1 MPTAHAA
8 AHLHPSQRACGQNYT
23 TANSLHLSI
32 PPANITHFLPSCFF
46 GFHPSFLLP
55 VSPFPLPPPQI
66 TAVFTRALGDLPT
79 RPRKRSH
86 LPYQVLKKKEK
97 RTDKKKKP
105 HPNPTGQVACS
116 CTGRLVWTLLCL
128 CVGASCV
135 SKSRQTTAILLLAPN
150 SLIHSFVQSIASPPL
165 SHFISLPWCG
175 VSPSFLQ
182 DYTVEN
188 FLLLLLL
195 PWPAFFSPGKN
206 TDMHRPTLYSM
217 PLQRANSFLLSLYFS
232 LVGH

>member
-1 MPTAHAA
+1 MLLPTCI
-8 AHLHPSQRACGQNYT
+8 HPKGPVDKTIPQPTPYIYLFPPPTSPT
-23 TANSLHLSI
+23 SFLPVFLVSFLLS
-32 PPANITHFLPSCFF
+32 FLPS
-46 GFHPSFLLP
+46 L
-55 VSPFPLPPPQI
+55 SPPPPPQI

-79 RPRKRSH
+79 RPCKRSD
-86 LPYQVLKKKEK
+86 LPYWAFKKKK
-97 RTDKKKKP
+97 KKDRQKKKKP
-105 HPNPTGQVACS
+105 HPNPTGQDACS
-116 CTGRLVWTLLCL
+116 RTGLLVWTLLCL

-135 SKSRQTTAILLLAPN
+135 SKSRQPTAILLLAPN
-150 SLIHSFVQSIASPPL
+150 SPIHSFVQSIASPPQ

-188 FLLLLLL
+188 LLLLS
-195 PWPAFFSPGKN
+195 WPAFFSPGKN
-206 TDMHRPTLYSM
+206 THTHRPTLYSM